1 MNKLF
6 LVSSRKLIPAVC
18 LGLLIFAVPS
28 AAFAQGESPVDSGD
42 TAWMIV
48 ASVLVLFMTIPGL
61 SLFYGGLV
69 RSKNVLSIMMQNF
82 ATVALITVLW
92 VIFGYS
98 LAFGGS
104 GPFIGGFDKV
114 FLRGVEVESTLGT
127 IPETVFIFF
136 QMTFAI
142 ITPALIIGS
151 LADRMKFSAYLWFV
165 ALWSTLVYLPVAHWV
180 WGDGGW
186 LANLGVLDF
195 AGGTVVHINAGIA
208 GLVVALILGKRL
220 GYPDTEMPPN
230 SVVLT
235 MVGAG
240 MLWVGWFGF
249 NAGSGLAA
257 DGVAGMAALVTVTAA
272 ATAAMTWMLIEWA
285 RQGKPSGIGIATGA
299 VAGLVA
305 ITPASGY
312 VGPMGAIAIGLVAG
326 ALPYWAVVTIKKRLG
341 YDDSLD
347 AFGVHGVAGFAG
359 AILTGV
365 FASALLGGSIEG
377 LAIGRQVG
385 IQALGAFATLIYSGV
400 LAFVILKILDVTMGL
415 RVSEKE
421 ETEGLDTSLHGEK
434 GFTL

>member
-1 MNKLF
+1 MNEL
-6 LVSSRKLIPAVC
+6 LRPSPRRLIPALV
-18 LGLLIFAVPS
+18 LGLLVAAVPS
-28 AAFAQGESPVDSGD
+28 VAFAQGDTPVDSGD
-42 TAWMIV
+42 TAWIIA

-61 SLFYGGLV
+61 SLFYAGLV

-82 ATVALITVLW
+82 ATVALITLLW

-104 GPFIGGFDKV
+104 GPIIGGFDKV
-114 FLRGVEVESTLGT
+114 FLQGVEVDSTFGT
-127 IPETVFIFF
+127 IPETVYIFF
-136 QMTFAI
+136 QLTFAI

-151 LADRMKFSAYLWFV
+151 LAERMKFSAYLWFI
-165 ALWSTLVYLPVAHWV
+165 ALWSTFVYLPVAHWV

-186 LANLGVLDF
+186 LGTLGVLDF

-208 GLVVALILGKRL
+208 GLVVALVLGRRL
-220 GYPDTEMPPN
+220 GYPDTEMPPI

-240 MLWVGWFGF
+240 MLWVGWIGF
-249 NAGSGLAA
+249 NAGSQLAA
-257 DGVAGMAALVTVTAA
+257 DGVAGMAALVTVIAA
-272 ATAAMTWMLIEWA
+272 AIAALTWMFIEWS
-285 RQGKPSGIGIATGA
+285 RQGKPGGIGMATGA

-312 VGPMGAIAIGLVAG
+312 VGPMGAVAIGLVAG

-359 AILTGV
+359 AILTGI
-365 FASALLGGSIEG
+365 FASAVFGGSIEG
-377 LAIGRQVG
+377 LDIGQQLG
-385 IQALGAFATLIYSGV
+385 IQAVGAFATLIYSGV
-400 LAFVILKILDVTMGL
+400 LAFVILKILDATVGL
-415 RVSEKE
+415 RVSEQV
-421 ETEGLDTSLHGEK
+421 ETEGLDTSLHGEE
-434 GFTL
+434 GFAL